1 MATDVRVDFG
11 ARTEKL
17 LTDDGRAKPRC
28 DTSSAPSFEG
38 FFMPY
43 PNRFTNYKDMATTI
57 YTYLHN
63 DDLSSSRRV
72 SMDDCMCTLYNIKRE
87 DSTFIRDF
95 NDDLGKPA
103 LYILLNESE
112 KRAYIGETD
121 NFIKRINQHLSKKG
135 FWNEVMVF
143 MGSNEDTLT
152 KTEVQYLEYLAY
164 CRANET
170 KSYDI
175 SENTQVPQPPHT
187 NVIQRGKADKFFK
200 YVQFLSK
207 FIGCGIFEKR
217 PSVVLKT
224 VLEANTS
231 KVIPAPIQYTAE
243 DLRGLVKMSL
253 NGVGKYSKREM
264 VLAIVKEYMK
274 RYPETTLGELKATFR
289 REYLGRYALYEF
301 IQEDI
306 ETAKRWSELGEN
318 HAHYFLNDKDILTSG
333 DGFSFAVC
341 VEWERNNIINVLG
354 IAKALGWTFEIVR

>member
-1 MATDVRVDFG
+1 
-11 ARTEKL
+11 
-17 LTDDGRAKPRC
+17 
-28 DTSSAPSFEG
+28 
-38 FFMPY
+38 
-43 PNRFTNYKDMATTI
+43 MATTI

-63 DDLSSSRRV
+63 DDLNGSRIV
-72 SMDDCMCTLYNIKRE
+72 SMDDCMCKLYDIKRD
-87 DSTFIRDF
+87 DSTFLRDF
-95 NDDLGKPA
+95 NAELNKPA
-103 LYILLNESE
+103 LYILINETS
-112 KRAYIGETD
+112 KKAYIGETD
-121 NFIKRINQHLSKKG
+121 DFIKRISQHITKKD
-135 FWNEVMVF
+135 FWEEVLVF
-143 MGSNEDTLT
+143 VGSNEDTLS
-152 KTEVQYLEYLAY
+152 KTEVQYLEFLAY
-164 CRANET
+164 NKAKET
-170 KSYDI
+170 LSYDI
-175 SENTQVPQPPHT
+175 SENTQAPKNPHK
-187 NVIQRGKADKFFK
+187 NVMQKGKTDKFFK

-217 PSVVLKT
+217 PNVVLKT

-253 NGVGKYSKREM
+253 NGVGKYSKRDM

-306 ETAKRWSELGEN
+306 ETAKRWSEFGEN